1 MSVRIDYRLCN
12 GCPGKPEGCCEEI
25 CPGDLFYRD
34 QGKAVMREPS
44 DCWDC
49 CSCAKACPRAALS
62 IELPFQISESK
73 NRLVA
78 RIKDTMILWK
88 LLDRKGKTITTYKIP
103 IRCKAKTLPSFD

>member
-12 GCPGKPEGCCEEI
+12 GCPGKPEGCCEET

-78 RIKDTMILWK
+78 RIKDTMMLWK

-103 IRCKAKTLPSFD
+103 IRCKAKILPSID

>member
-78 RIKDTMILWK
+78 RIKDTMMLWK
-88 LLDRKGKTITTYKIP
+88 LLDRKGNTITTYKIP
-103 IRCKAKTLPSFD
+103 IRCQAKILPSID